1 MNELYDVQ
9 ALCPDPWNSRMLT
22 QRLDKAGM
30 TIIEVSQTMAG
41 QSPAMKELERL
52 MKTGQYTHENHP
64 VARWCFG
71 NVQVAVDGNGNIKP
85 MKNKSIE
92 KIDLTVAEINAMA
105 IAMLKENEAS
115 VYERRGM
122 RSLL

>member
-1 MNELYDVQ
+1 
-9 ALCPDPWNSRMLT
+9 
-22 QRLDKAGM
+22 
-30 TIIEVSQTMAG
+30 
-41 QSPAMKELERL
+41 
-52 MKTGQYTHENHP
+52 
-64 VARWCFG
+64 
-71 NVQVAVDGNGNIKP
+71 VQVAVDGNGNIKP

>member
-1 MNELYDVQ
+1 M
-9 ALCPDPWNSRMLT
+9 
-22 QRLDKAGM
+22 
-30 TIIEVSQTMAG
+30 
-41 QSPAMKELERL
+41 
-52 MKTGQYTHENHP
+52 
-64 VARWCFG
+64 
-71 NVQVAVDGNGNIKP
+71 QVAVDGNGNIKP

-122 RSLL
+122 SPYYEEVITFEVFDRVKLAFNNQYLFSVLQKYAEDFLAGNDVPTQGNIAKSMLEQP